1 MRLRELSRCR
11 VRMGTQHPRKPLDWW
26 DHPHLCIDEPRNIAH
41 TAAHHSGSRRSEVRR
56 TLRIDAILPDDPC
69 SNHIAPNFTVMP
81 LSRHTQALISSHSA
95 VLGAVCVFG
104 FTSACASPGD
114 SAPGAP
120 APIGAVAEHQSPVPD
135 HAGTPN
141 LVVAGDGVVHLSWT
155 ERVDSTSHALRFAT
169 LKNSSWSPPR
179 DIARGKPL
187 FVNWADF
194 SSMTVLDNGD
204 LAAHWLEREGAGT
217 YAYGVRIAR
226 SRDNGASWEP
236 ARTPHNDGLQAEHGF
251 VSLWAA
257 GGDAIGAVW
266 LDGRKTAM
274 PDSAREM
281 TIRTTVIGSDPAPT
295 PETLLDARACD
306 CCQTSSAATASGRV
320 IVYRDR
326 TEEEI
331 RDISILREVNGV
343 WSEPGT
349 VHADNWHFEAC
360 PVNGPSV
367 ASRGDTVAVAWFTG
381 AQDTARVRVA
391 VSVDGGATF
400 GAAMRVDDGD
410 PIGRTTVVLDDN
422 ALPLVMW
429 MERTS
434 DSSEVRV
441 RRVAADGKLSPA
453 VVVSRVDPSRRSGF
467 PRMVRSGDQLWF
479 AWTVP
484 GDTMRVRVATASLK

>member
-1 MRLRELSRCR
+1 
-11 VRMGTQHPRKPLDWW
+11 
-26 DHPHLCIDEPRNIAH
+26 
-41 TAAHHSGSRRSEVRR
+41 
-56 TLRIDAILPDDPC
+56 
-69 SNHIAPNFTVMP
+69 MP
-81 LSRHTQALISSHSA
+81 LSRQSSALIRA
-95 VLGAVCVFG
+95 VHTAVAIAVCLGVASG
-104 FTSACASPGD
+104 CASTDDVP
-114 SAPGAP
+114 SSENP
-120 APIGAVAEHQSPVPD
+120 ASIGAVGEHESPVPD

-141 LVVAGDGVVHLSWT
+141 LIAASSGAVHLSWT
-155 ERVDSTSHALRFAT
+155 ERVDGASHALRF
-169 LKNSSWSPPR
+169 SSLQNGEWSAPT

-194 SSMTVLDNGD
+194 SSMTVLDNAD

-217 YAYGVRIAR
+217 YSYGVRIAR
-226 SRDNGASWEP
+226 SRDGGASWES
-236 ARTPHNDGLQAEHGF
+236 ARTPHSDGLEAEHGF

-281 TIRTTVIGSDPAPT
+281 TIRTTVLGSDPAPT

-306 CCQTSSAATASGRV
+306 CCQTSSARTRSGRV

-331 RDISILREVNGV
+331 RDISIVREVNGV
-343 WSEPGT
+343 WGEPST

-410 PIGRTTVVLDDN
+410 PIGRATVLLDDD
-422 ALPLVMW
+422 ALPVVMW
-429 MERTS
+429 MERASS

-441 RRVAADGKLSPA
+441 RRVGADGRLSPA
-453 VVVSRVDPSRRSGF
+453 VMVSRVDASRRSGF
-467 PRMVRSGDQLWF
+467 PRMVRSGDRLWF

-484 GDTMRVRVATASLK
+484 GDTMRVRVASAALNQAIRP